1 MRRRDFLMTGAAA
14 SGALM
19 LNASSCM
26 AKREASP
33 MAQKDNTQPQP
44 APKGATALFDGKDLS
59 AWQSRK
65 GGEAK
70 WKIRDGY
77 AEVAPGTGD
86 IYTKAMFTDFQLH
99 VEFWLPLMADKQGQA
114 RANSGV
120 YLQGRY
126 EVQVLDS
133 YGLDS
138 KDNDCGG
145 IYKIAAPLVNAC
157 RKPEEWQTYDI
168 AFRAARFTGEQMMEK
183 PRVTVFHNG
192 VMIHNNLEVPTPTGG
207 ALDQDM
213 QKPGPLLLQDH
224 GDLVRYRNVWMLPS
238 K

>member
-1 MRRRDFLMTGAAA
+1 MWQAPEGAHRLFTGADLAA
-14 SGALM
+14 WL
-19 LNASSCM
+19 
-26 AKREASP
+26 
-33 MAQKDNTQPQP
+33 
-44 APKGATALFDGKDLS
+44 
-59 AWQSRK
+59 SRK

-70 WKIRDGY
+70 WNLKDDY

-86 IYTKAMFTDFQLH
+86 IYTREVFSDFQLH

-126 EVQVLDS
+126 EIQVLDS
-133 YGLDS
+133 FGLDA

-157 RKPEEWQTYDI
+157 RPPQEWQSYDV
-168 AFRAARFTGEQMMEK
+168 AFRAARVDAEAVKEN

-192 VMIHNNLEVPTPTGG
+192 IMIHNNLEIPSATGG
-207 ALDQDM
+207 ALDDDM
-213 QKPGPLLLQDH
+213 RKPGPLLLQDH
-224 GDLVRYRNVWMLPS
+224 GDLVRYRNVWVLPIS
-238 K
+238 S